1 MVRTAFPACSVCIDI
16 CFADV
21 ALDMGGVDAQ
31 AEFFEPLQ
39 KALDLSR
46 SAKVLSKKLIKR
58 VEDLTQDSMALK
70 AHFVPQLQALT
81 NTVPELVNFGI
92 SVRLAPFLSTSSPAN
107 PGSCSLASPTNH
119 ATSQR
124 CSGLK
129 VTLPAHHDF
138 GCR

>member
-1 MVRTAFPACSVCIDI
+1 
-16 CFADV
+16 
-21 ALDMGGVDAQ
+21 MGGVDAQ

-81 NTVPELVNFGI
+81 NTVPELVNFG
-92 SVRLAPFLSTSSPAN
+92 F
-107 PGSCSLASPTNH
+107 SLAQQVMPYLSEARSSKTPFKF
-119 ATSQR
+119 ATVLDFVRQCAASTVWER
-124 CSGLK
+124 VRVTWMAGSARPSSGSM
-129 VTLPAHHDF
+129 THDWPSM
-138 GCR
+138 GGK